1 MDVVC
6 MGELLAEFVATKE
19 NVSLADS
26 PGFVK
31 APGGAPANVAVAI
44 ARLGMSS
51 GFVGKVGDD
60 PFGAFLRR
68 TLETE
73 GVDTDGLLVDD
84 EARTTAV
91 FVAVRDDGRKDL
103 CFYRNPGADMRIRP
117 DELPEKLIGECR
129 CFHYGSIG
137 FIDEPSGSAQRR
149 AIDLAR
155 RSGAMISYDPNYR
168 PTLWPSEARAASV
181 IRSGYE
187 AAHLVKISEEE
198 WRTAT
203 GTDDVRSGAD
213 SVLAA
218 GPELLV
224 ISRGE
229 EGAIATNGEYWIE
242 AEAPAVDV
250 VETTGAGDAFL
261 ASMIVELLP
270 LREELGSLSRVS
282 EETMKGILSRAV
294 AVGALACTEV
304 GAIPALPTA
313 ARVDS
318 FLAERHRRSGSR

>member
-1 MDVVC
+1 

-44 ARLGMSS
+44 VRLGMSS
-51 GFVGKVGDD
+51 GFIGKVGDD

-68 TLETE
+68 TLVAER
-73 GVDTDGLLVDD
+73 VDTHGLLVDD

-117 DELPEKLIGECR
+117 DELPEELIRGCR

-155 RSGAMISYDPNYR
+155 RSGAMITYDPNYR
-168 PTLWPSEARAASV
+168 PTLWPSEERAAGV
-181 IRSGYE
+181 IRAGYE
-187 AAHLVKISEEE
+187 SAHLVKISEEE
-198 WRTAT
+198 WEVAT
-203 GTDDVRSGAD
+203 GTDDFRDGARR
-213 SVLAA
+213 VLDA

-224 ISRGE
+224 ISRGAN
-229 EGAIATNGEYWIE
+229 GAIATNGEFWIE
-242 AEAPAVDV
+242 VSAPVVHV

-261 ASMIVELLP
+261 AAMIVELLP
-270 LREELGSLSRVS
+270 VREELGSLSRVDRES
-282 EETMKGILSRAV
+282 ITAILSRAV
-294 AVGALACTEV
+294 AVGAIACTEV

-318 FLAERHRRSGSR
+318 FLAQRGRRHENA

>member
-1 MDVVC
+1 

-44 ARLGMSS
+44 VRLGMSS
-51 GFVGKVGDD
+51 GFIGKVGDD

-68 TLETE
+68 TLVAER
-73 GVDTDGLLVDD
+73 VDTHGLLVDD

-117 DELPEKLIGECR
+117 DELPEELIRECR

-155 RSGAMISYDPNYR
+155 RSGAMITYDPNYR
-168 PTLWPSEARAASV
+168 PTLWPSEERAAGV
-181 IRSGYE
+181 IRAGYE
-187 AAHLVKISEEE
+187 TAHLVKISEEE
-198 WRTAT
+198 WNVAT
-203 GTDDVRSGAD
+203 GTDDFRDGARR
-213 SVLAA
+213 VLDA

-229 EGAIATNGEYWIE
+229 NGAIATNGEFWIE
-242 AEAPAVDV
+242 VSAPVVHV

-261 ASMIVELLP
+261 AAMIVELLP
-270 LREELGSLSRVS
+270 VREELGSLSRVDR
-282 EETMKGILSRAV
+282 ETMAAILSRAV
-294 AVGALACTEV
+294 AVGAIACTEV

-318 FLAERHRRSGSR
+318 FLAQRGTPNENA

>member
-1 MDVVC
+1 

-44 ARLGMSS
+44 VRLGMSS
-51 GFVGKVGDD
+51 GFIGKVGDD

-68 TLETE
+68 TLVAER
-73 GVDTDGLLVDD
+73 VDTHGLLVDD

-117 DELPEKLIGECR
+117 DELPEELIRECR

-155 RSGAMISYDPNYR
+155 RSGAMITYDPNYR
-168 PTLWPSEARAASV
+168 PTLWPSEERAAGV
-181 IRSGYE
+181 IRAGYE
-187 AAHLVKISEEE
+187 TAHLVKISEEE
-198 WRTAT
+198 WNVAT
-203 GTDDVRSGAD
+203 GTDDFRDGARR
-213 SVLAA
+213 VLDA

-229 EGAIATNGEYWIE
+229 NGAIATNGEFWIE
-242 AEAPAVDV
+242 VSAPVVHV

-261 ASMIVELLP
+261 AAMIVELLP
-270 LREELGSLSRVS
+270 VREELGSLSRVDRES
-282 EETMKGILSRAV
+282 MAAILSRAV
-294 AVGALACTEV
+294 AVGAIACTEV

-318 FLAERHRRSGSR
+318 FLAQRGTPNENA